1 MLIASTAAANFR
13 AIRPHAPRIR
23 EADAVRRLAFSDQP
37 PLLDRIGRIGRLPL
51 HRPAIGQALQL
62 GAQYG
67 PVDQSLYA
75 WAYE

>member
-37 PLLDRIGRIGRLPL
+37 PLLDRIGLL
-51 HRPAIGQALQL
+51 IGQALQQL